1 VKKVLIQEVGTTPP
15 LTPSLPH
22 STSTSEA
29 PKVIP
34 VPDEGPSLLEQMMA
48 AQHQAKK
55 ADDVVKAKLKA
66 KEDKKALGGGFKK
79 GDYLLHHS
87 LTHSLTTSLTY
98 SLHHYI
104 TTSLIVFLL
113 NLGFFGGSS
122 TKTKKTA
129 SSSTTTTTTTTATT
143 TTAKPT
149 GSATEEHIPTIK
161 AKQSSGKSAKG
172 VVLDDVQRALKEE
185 EERNPILQQLKGG
198 GRVGHGCS
206 DAVMQ

>member
-1 VKKVLIQEVGTTPP
+1 
-15 LTPSLPH
+15 
-22 STSTSEA
+22 
-29 PKVIP
+29 
-34 VPDEGPSLLEQMMA
+34 
-48 AQHQAKK
+48 
-55 ADDVVKAKLKA
+55 
-66 KEDKKALGGGFKK
+66 
-79 GDYLLHHS
+79 
-87 LTHSLTTSLTY
+87 
-98 SLHHYI
+98 
-104 TTSLIVFLL
+104 VFLL

-129 SSSTTTTTTTTATT
+129 SSTTTTATT

>member
-1 VKKVLIQEVGTTPP
+1 VLIQEVGTTPP

-129 SSSTTTTTTTTATT
+129 SSTTTTATT

>member
-1 VKKVLIQEVGTTPP
+1 
-15 LTPSLPH
+15 
-22 STSTSEA
+22 
-29 PKVIP
+29 
-34 VPDEGPSLLEQMMA
+34 MMA